1 MAEETADMKVRSD
14 FVSNSSSCS
23 FVIRDNAA
31 QAAKMFLEDFG
42 GYLNSGWNTM
52 GDSMNISFKLAN
64 EPEDAWCT
72 WQSPSQFVCS
82 FSGSSPEDGIEGR
95 DPSSI
100 DELSF
105 ECDDYDSSS
114 MSYLVLLHQYFSKF
128 GFKPDASESE
138 KDFLDGEESF
148 LGKIFKRLEFNDKS
162 ASTSFSI
169 GERQ

>member
-1 MAEETADMKVRSD
+1 MKTRND

-42 GYLNSGWNTM
+42 GYLNSRWNIM
-52 GDSMNISFKLAN
+52 GDSMNIGFKLAS
-64 EPEDAWCT
+64 EPEDAWLT

-82 FSGSSPEDGIEGR
+82 FSGGSTEDGIEGC

-114 MSYLVLLHQYFSKF
+114 MSYLVLLHNYFSKF
-128 GFKPDASESE
+128 GFKPDASKSE
-138 KDFLDGEESF
+138 KDFLDGEDSF
-148 LGKIFKRLEFNDKS
+148 LNKIFKRLESEGKPASATFN
-162 ASTSFSI
+162 I

>member
-1 MAEETADMKVRSD
+1 MKTRND

-23 FVIRDNAA
+23 FVIKDNAA

-52 GDSMNISFKLAN
+52 GDSMNIGFKLDS
-64 EPEDAWCT
+64 ETEDAWCT
-72 WQSPSQFVCS
+72 WQSPSQFVRS
-82 FSGSSPEDGIEGR
+82 FSGGSPEDDIEGR
-95 DPSSI
+95 DPSRI

-114 MSYLVLLHQYFSKF
+114 VSYLMLLHKYFSKF

-138 KDFLDGEESF
+138 KDFLDGEDSF
-148 LGKIFKRLEFNDKS
+148 LGKIFKRLESEGKS
-162 ASTSFSI
+162 ASTTFNI

>member
-1 MAEETADMKVRSD
+1 MKTRND

-23 FVIRDNAA
+23 FVIKENAA
-31 QAAKMFLEDFG
+31 QAAKMFLEDFAG
-42 GYLNSGWNTM
+42 FLHESYDPM
-52 GDSMNISFKLAN
+52 GDTMNIGFKLAS

-82 FSGSSPEDGIEGR
+82 FTGGSTEDDIEGY

-114 MSYLVLLHQYFSKF
+114 VSYLVLLHKYFSKF

-138 KDFLDGEESF
+138 KDFLDGEDSF
-148 LGKIFKRLEFNDKS
+148 LGKIFKRLESEGKP